1 MPIRELKDEI
11 ARLPEQPGV
20 YLYFSA
26 AGETIYVG
34 KARSLRS
41 RVRNYLGAYGSS
53 PRTDALLDEIARLEV
68 IITDSVVEALALENN
83 LIKQRSPKFN
93 ILLRDDKNYPY
104 LQLTTNEA
112 FPRVLVAR
120 RVERDGSF
128 YAGPFLPA
136 RFARRTMGLTH
147 RLFGIRSCNEVITG
161 KRERPCLEY
170 DIKRC
175 LAPCVDTVCPPE
187 EYGRAVALTE
197 LFLEGKNEDLM
208 KTLRARM
215 LEAASGERF
224 EEAAQMRD
232 ALTTVQTL
240 QDRQQKMATTEL
252 GHRDVFGMKIGP
264 AGAVVQVFQ
273 VRRGRVVERV
283 ELVTEAG
290 LTEVPATPGAPA
302 GDEGNVLEAA
312 LQQFYEIRP
321 APPEVHV
328 PLEAPDREA
337 LETWLSERA
346 GRKVRLVVPQRG
358 EKRGLIELA
367 GRNAALVYQQRF
379 NQGTAAQF
387 DALETLRQVLSL
399 PALPR
404 RIECFDISTIQG
416 SDTVASM
423 VVCDEGRM
431 RPSEYRK
438 FKIKG
443 SSLQPPGPPPEA
455 ESLRSRPRSSRARE
469 ALSARPEGESLRSS
483 LRSSAVGGG
492 APTALNNDF
501 AAMHEVVLRRYR
513 KVLEEGG
520 PFPDLVLIDG
530 GKGQL
535 SAAYEA
541 LEALGLANLV
551 AVGIAKK
558 EELLFTR
565 DHDQPKAL
573 ERDDPALL
581 LLQRIRDEAHRFAVT
596 FHRRRRTL
604 RDLGSELDSVPGI
617 GARRRRTLLTKFGSL
632 AGVRR
637 ATREELSAEVGP
649 KVADAVLAF
658 FASRP

>member
-443 SSLQPPGPPPEA
+443 SS
-455 ESLRSRPRSSRARE
+455 
-469 ALSARPEGESLRSS
+469 SS
-483 LRSSAVGGG
+483 LR
-492 APTALNNDF
+492 PTRGRESTLET
-501 AAMHEVVLRRYR
+501 EV
-513 KVLEEGG
+513 
-520 PFPDLVLIDG
+520 F
-530 GKGQL
+530 
-535 SAAYEA
+535 
-541 LEALGLANLV
+541 
-551 AVGIAKK
+551 
-558 EELLFTR
+558 
-565 DHDQPKAL
+565 
-573 ERDDPALL
+573 
-581 LLQRIRDEAHRFAVT
+581 
-596 FHRRRRTL
+596 
-604 RDLGSELDSVPGI
+604 
-617 GARRRRTLLTKFGSL
+617 
-632 AGVRR
+632 
-637 ATREELSAEVGP
+637 
-649 KVADAVLAF
+649 
-658 FASRP
+658 